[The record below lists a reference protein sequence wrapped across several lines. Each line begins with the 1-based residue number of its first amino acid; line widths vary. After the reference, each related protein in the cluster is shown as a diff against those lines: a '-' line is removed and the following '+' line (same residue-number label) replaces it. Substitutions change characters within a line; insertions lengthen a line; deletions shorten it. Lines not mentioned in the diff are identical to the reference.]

1 MRLRL
6 GGKLV
11 GPPPWPKTMS
21 AYTKERKVG
30 EGTYAEV
37 YVGQRVATKQ
47 QIAIKMIKVSEFK
60 DGLDM
65 SAIREVKFLQEMRH
79 PNVIEMLDVFVSEE
93 GNLNLVLEFLPS
105 DLEVIIKD
113 RNLMF
118 SEANMKSWLLMTL
131 RGVHHCHRNFVL
143 HRDLKPSNL
152 LIAPDGQLKI
162 ADFGLG
168 RAMSFSP
175 YERLTP
181 TVVTRW
187 YRAPE
192 LLLGARHYTGA
203 IDMWAVGIIFAE
215 MMLRVPYLAGQ
226 SDADQLDITFKA
238 LGTPTLAQ
246 WPKLDSLPEYSRC
259 GLFKVRHPPPTRT
272 QLQAL
277 FSAASDRA
285 LDLLCAMIVMDPL
298 KRATAEQALLSPY
311 FQSAPRPT
319 KPAELPRRS

>member
-1 MRLRL
+1 
-6 GGKLV
+6 
-11 GPPPWPKTMS
+11 MS
-21 AYTKERKVG
+21 AAARYTKERKVG

-37 YVGQRVATKQ
+37 YVGQNVATSK
-47 QIAIKMIKVSEFK
+47 QIAVKMIKVSEFK

-79 PNVIEMLDVFVSEE
+79 PNVIELLDVFVSEE

-105 DLEVIIKD
+105 DLEVLIKD
-113 RNLMF
+113 RSLMF
-118 SEANMKSWLLMTL
+118 TEANLKSWMLMTL

-168 RAMSFSP
+168 RTMSFAP
-175 YERLTP
+175 HERLTP

-203 IDMWAVGIIFAE
+203 IDIWACGLIFAE
-215 MMLRVPYLAGQ
+215 MMLRVPYLAGN
-226 SDADQLDITFKA
+226 SDQDQLDITFKA
-238 LGTPTLAQ
+238 LGTPTPQQ
-246 WPKLDSLPEYSRC
+246 WPKIESLPDYHKS
-259 GLFKVRHPPPTRT
+259 GAFKIRHPPPSRV

-277 FSAASDRA
+277 FSAASDLA
-285 LDLLCAMIVMDPL
+285 LDLLCSMITMDPL
-298 KRATAEQALLSPY
+298 KRITAEAALVSP
-311 FQSAPRPT
+311 FFASEPRPT
-319 KPAELPRRS
+319 KPKDLPKKS

>member
-1 MRLRL
+1 
-6 GGKLV
+6 
-11 GPPPWPKTMS
+11 MS
-21 AYTKERKVG
+21 RYTKERKVG

-37 YVGQRVATKQ
+37 YVGQNTATSQ
-47 QIAIKMIKVSEFK
+47 QIAVKMIKVSEFK

-65 SAIREVKFLQEMRH
+65 SAIREVKFLREMQHR
-79 PNVIEMLDVFVSEE
+79 NVIDLLDVFVSDE

-105 DLEVIIKD
+105 DLEVLIKD
-113 RNLMF
+113 RHLLF
-118 SEANMKSWLLMTL
+118 TEANLKSWLLMTL

-168 RAMSFSP
+168 RAMAFAP
-175 YERLTP
+175 HERLTP

-203 IDMWAVGIIFAE
+203 IDMWAVGLIFAE

-226 SDADQLDITFKA
+226 DDHDQLDITFKA
-238 LGTPTLAQ
+238 LGTPTPQQ
-246 WPKLDSLPEYSRC
+246 WPKIESLPLYHKS
-259 GLFKVRHPPPTRT
+259 GVFKVRHPPPNRT
-272 QLQAL
+272 QMQAL
-277 FSAASDRA
+277 FSAASDLA
-285 LDLLCAMIVMDPL
+285 LDLLSNMLVMDPL
-298 KRATAEQALLSPY
+298 KRITAGAALVSP
-311 FQSAPRPT
+311 FFAAEPRPT
-319 KPAELPRRS
+319 RPSELPKKT